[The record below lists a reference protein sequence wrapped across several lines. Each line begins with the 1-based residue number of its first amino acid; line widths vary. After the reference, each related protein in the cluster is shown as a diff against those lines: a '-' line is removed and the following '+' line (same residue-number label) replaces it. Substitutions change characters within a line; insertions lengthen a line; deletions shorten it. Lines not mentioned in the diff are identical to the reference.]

1 MMAIDGQKKDKDIK
15 RLQAHL
21 PTLGPH
27 AGLLLKELLN
37 AQRIGQPASVIMLG
51 VAVLDVALREPTG
64 QHGGADG
71 ITQATA
77 RDSRDAAWLRQRR
90 NGIVHYEGGRG
101 GLMGEEESG
110 KDSVLMKD
118 AVRAIS
124 ILADAL
130 DTLNPVGESGGGS
143 GGN

>member
-1 MMAIDGQKKDKDIK
+1 MW
-15 RLQAHL
+15 LCV
-21 PTLGPH
+21 
-27 AGLLLKELLN
+27 N
-37 AQRIGQPASVIMLG
+37 
-51 VAVLDVALREPTG
+51 LRGNTG
-64 QHGGADG
+64 DADG

-130 DTLNPVGESGGGS
+130 DTLNPVGESGG
-143 GGN
+143 N

>member
-1 MMAIDGQKKDKDIK
+1 MAIDGQKKDKDIK

-37 AQRIGQPASVIMLG
+37 AECMRRPASVIILG
-51 VAVLDVALREPTG
+51 VAVLEVALREPTG

-71 ITQATA
+71 ITQSAA
-77 RDSRDAAWLRQRR
+77 RDSRDAVWLRQRR
-90 NGIVHYEGGRG
+90 NNIVHYEGGCG

-110 KDSVLMKD
+110 EESVLMKD

-130 DTLNPVGESGGGS
+130 DILSPVGESGG
-143 GGN
+143 N